1 MIWSLDESMVIT
13 SFAPARKARARC
25 SRLRA
30 LVSASTGTSGA
41 ASRRFSIKV
50 NDGQVDVA
58 AQAFPDPAR
67 LGERLSLDRLL
78 EVRLLFEHDRENF
91 SEQAEVLHDQSL
103 AHLRTP
109 TIVPPFSEAATLPSV
124 HPM

>member
-1 MIWSLDESMVIT
+1 VRAGRLLLQGTGAFTYTPDVDEDGVVYVGND
-13 SFAPARKARARC
+13 SF
-25 SRLRA
+25 
-30 LVSASTGTSGA
+30 
-41 ASRRFSIKV
+41 RFKV